1 MKSLENKTPLA
12 SVNLKRWMLSTYWLL
27 FPLQTP
33 FFLCVC
39 GSLSSECNNLSSL
52 SSWLQ
57 ILWTQSYCLR
67 SWKSRTTTRTQID
80 TFFFFCYSVLL
91 PVIKVQHCP
100 FFFLFLFLVSNST
113 MLTESLEVKTF
124 RGFYYNFNLW
134 NIKITV
140 LLLKI
145 LLILCE

>member
-33 FFLCVC
+33 FFFCVC
-39 GSLSSECNNLSSL
+39 VGVFQVNVITCLLCLLDCRFYEHRVIVSGHERVGQQQGLRL
-52 SSWLQ
+52 
-57 ILWTQSYCLR
+57 IL
-67 SWKSRTTTRTQID
+67 
-80 TFFFFCYSVLL
+80 FFCYSVLL